1 MGSTP
6 TNKQQVMLLTSRE
19 DIRTMLSDVLVD
31 MAKEMVQPEWV
42 SLKEAAL
49 LLGVSTSTVTDWR
62 YTGKITYTQTSERVY
77 MYSRSSINQI
87 LELNRKNSFK
97 GMDKY

>member
-1 MGSTP
+1 MKP
-6 TNKQQVMLLTSRE
+6 ANQQQVMLLTSRE
-19 DIRTMLSDVLVD
+19 DIRIILGDVLVD
-31 MAKEMVQPEWV
+31 MARQMANPEWV

-49 LLGVSTSTVTDWR
+49 LLGVSTGTVTDWR

-87 LELNRKNSFK
+87 LEVNRKNAFK
-97 GMDKY
+97 KMEKY

>member
-1 MGSTP
+1 MKP
-6 TNKQQVMLLTSRE
+6 ANQQQVMLLTSRE
-19 DIRTMLSDVLVD
+19 DIRAMLSDVLVD
-31 MAKEMVQPEWV
+31 MARQMANPEWV

-77 MYSRSSINQI
+77 MYSRSNINQI
-87 LELNRKNSFK
+87 LEVNRKNAFK
-97 GMDKY
+97 KMEKY